1 MVTKEIPYLFFNVNF
16 LVYVSSSKKNRHI
29 GELCPNGPECSV
41 PIQKIDID
49 NNARIRYHITLAF
62 GAL

>member
-29 GELCPNGPECSV
+29 GELCPKGPECSV

-49 NNARIRYHITLAF
+49 NNTRIRYQDRLLMPIN
-62 GAL
+62 